1 MLLIRAEQ
9 LLPQPWRNGFG
20 RTREL
25 LAFCGLS
32 WDERAL
38 SFHEN
43 AAGVSTPS
51 ARQVRQAMN
60 SQAVGRFAKYGAAL
74 DPARR
79 VLEQAGIS
87 LD

>member
-1 MLLIRAEQ
+1 MLVQYEDLVANQEA
-9 LLPQPWRNGFG
+9 

-25 LAFCGLS
+25 LAFCGLE
-32 WDERAL
+32 WDARTL

-43 AAGVSTPS
+43 VAGVSTPS

-60 SQAVGRFAKYGAAL
+60 TQAVGRWAKYGAAL

-79 VLEQAGIS
+79 VLERAGIA
-87 LD
+87 LA